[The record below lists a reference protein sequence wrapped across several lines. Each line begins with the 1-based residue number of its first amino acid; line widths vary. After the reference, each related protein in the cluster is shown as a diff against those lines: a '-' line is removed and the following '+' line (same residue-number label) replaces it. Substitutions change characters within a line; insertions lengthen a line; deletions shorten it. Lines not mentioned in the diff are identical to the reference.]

1 MPSRADENISQTFA
15 NLYEVIRSERFLERR
30 GLGNEL
36 PFFISAY
43 HPTLEDQV
51 DAAVAALATRLSNQG
66 VPVLALNLYDLTV
79 ELLQTRGVWPRL
91 LEREPMISK
100 DQFLQTLLNV
110 TAPKDQLVPLIAAKL
125 AASPCRVL
133 LLTGVGLVFPYLRSH
148 SVLEN
153 LQSVTKQTPTVLFFP
168 GDYSFVDGKGSYLK
182 LFGALPD
189 DRYYRAFNIA
199 DFRP

>member
-1 MPSRADENISQTFA
+1 MQSRADENLSQTFESRFEI
-15 NLYEVIRSERFLERR
+15 LRSERFLERR

-43 HPTLEDQV
+43 HPTLEV
-51 DAAVAALATRLSNQG
+51 ELDAGVSALATRLANDG
-66 VPVLALNLYDLTV
+66 VSVLSLNLYDLTV

-91 LEREPMISK
+91 LEREPKISK

-110 TAPKDQLVPLIAAKL
+110 TAPKDQLVPLIASKL
-125 AASPCRVL
+125 AATPCRVL

-148 SVLEN
+148 CILEN

-182 LFGALPD
+182 LFSTLPD

>member
-1 MPSRADENISQTFA
+1 MPSHADENISQTFA

-43 HPTLEDQV
+43 HASLEVQV
-51 DAAVAALATRLSNQG
+51 EVAVPALATQLSNHG
-66 VPVLALNLYDLTV
+66 VSNLSLNLYDLTV
-79 ELLQTRGVWPRL
+79 ELLKSRGVWPRL
-91 LEREPMISK
+91 LEREPKIPK

-110 TAPKDQLVPLIAAKL
+110 TAPKDHLVPLIAAKL

-133 LLTGVGLVFPYLRSH
+133 LLAGVGLVYPYLRSH

-153 LQSVTKQTPTVLFFP
+153 LPSVTKQTPTVLFFP

-182 LFGALPD
+182 LFGTLPD

-199 DFRP
+199 DFRT

>member
-1 MPSRADENISQTFA
+1 MQSRADENLSQTFESRF
-15 NLYEVIRSERFLERR
+15 EVLRSERFLERR

-43 HPTLEDQV
+43 HPTLEV
-51 DAAVAALATRLSNQG
+51 ALDAGVSALATRLANQG
-66 VPVLALNLYDLTV
+66 VSVLSLNLYDLTV

-91 LEREPMISK
+91 LERESKIPK

-125 AASPCRVL
+125 AANPCRVL

-148 SVLEN
+148 SILEN

-182 LFGALPD
+182 LFSTLPD